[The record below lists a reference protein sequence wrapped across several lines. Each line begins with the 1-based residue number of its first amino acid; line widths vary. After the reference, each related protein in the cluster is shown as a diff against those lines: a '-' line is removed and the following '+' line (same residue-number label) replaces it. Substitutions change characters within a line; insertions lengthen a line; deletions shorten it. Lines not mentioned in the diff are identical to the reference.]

1 MQTVASNKLN
11 HLEVRSKAPE
21 IVLIWL
27 NFSEVVSNVLNF
39 LEIIKKQSELS
50 EVILLV
56 KIEVCQLKHYF
67 WQG

>member
-11 HLEVRSKAPE
+11 HLEVRSKARE

-27 NFSEVVSNVLNF
+27 NFSEVVLNF